1 MLCVPGVDSRVFG
14 SLPTSLHSPTPLCLY
29 SAPALSEFS
38 QITGVWAL
46 ASRVKPAQI
55 DLKYFFKFCLY
66 ISLRLAFSNELELA
80 EK

>member
-14 SLPTSLHSPTPLCLY
+14 SLPTSLH

-55 DLKYFFKFCLY
+55 DSKYFFKILFVY
-66 ISLRLAFSNELELA
+66 KPAFSFL
-80 EK
+80 K